1 MISCSVNG
9 TIFSSSLLSAYPLA
23 RLARASFQ
31 GLGDFR
37 PIIERLLLIVDL
49 LVGFVS
55 LAGNHYQIARLGEAH
70 RKLNCGRAIGLNQIA
85 LLASLGLAHGDAPK
99 SALFDARN
107 HLSDDLIRIFGTRIV
122 GGDYRQVG

>member
-23 RLARASFQ
+23 RRARASCFQ

-55 LAGNHYQIARLGEAH
+55 LAGNLY
-70 RKLNCGRAIGLNQIA
+70 QIA